1 MPLSDFDADL
11 AADLD
16 DVFFDDFAVSALVER
31 DGSDLPAGVRVFVS
45 AGITR
50 VVGDRYVKAAYEIRA
65 QIGDGLKVGDVIKIL
80 DSDGLEAA
88 QYRIREPLDRDA
100 VMVLHGADKL

>member
-1 MPLSDFDADL
+1 MALSDFDADL

-16 DVFFDDFAVSALVER
+16 GVFFDDFAVSALVER
-31 DGSDLPAGVRVFVS
+31 DGADLPAGVRVFVS

-65 QIGDGLKVGDVIKIL
+65 QIVDGLKVGDVVKVL
-80 DSDGLEAA
+80 DSDGLEMA
-88 QYRIREPLDRDA
+88 QYRIKEPLERDT
-100 VMVLHGADKL
+100 VTVTHWADKQ